1 MKPKIELIAVDKLI
15 PYINNARVHNDDQVL
30 QIAASIKEF
39 GFNNPVLVDKDNG
52 IIAGHGRVMAAKK
65 LEQEQV
71 PCIRIEHL
79 TDAQRKAY
87 ILADNKIALN
97 AKWDTELLKME
108 LDHLVELGMDVQ
120 LTGFS
125 ELDLQ
130 KIDDDRSQRELR
142 EMSEDGA
149 GSPDDPDDDS
159 ENPMGSEFVPIS
171 VMVEH
176 DHRQVI
182 FDAMRVAKSKHSLDT
197 SGQALWVIC
206 KEFVSHESV

>member
-1 MKPKIELIAVDKLI
+1 MKNKIEQIAIDQLI

-39 GFNNPVLVDKDNG
+39 GFNNPVLIDKDNG
-52 IIAGHGRVMAAKK
+52 IIAGHGRVMAAKR
-65 LEQEQV
+65 LGLQQV
-71 PCIRIEHL
+71 PCIRLEHL
-79 TDAQRKAY
+79 TEAQRKAY

-97 AKWDTELLKME
+97 AKWDVDLLKIE
-108 LDHLVELGMDVQ
+108 LDHLVELGTDIS

-125 ELDLQ
+125 ALDLQ
-130 KIDDDRSQRELR
+130 KINDDRSQQDLQDIAD
-142 EMSEDGA
+142 SGT
-149 GSPDDPDDDS
+149 GSSDDPTTDP
-159 ENPMGSEFVPIS
+159 EHPMDSEFVPIS

-176 DHRQVI
+176 EQRQII
-182 FDAMRVAKSKHSLDT
+182 FDALRIAKSKHSLDT